1 MAQGWE
7 TSQARLSDVR
17 IAGPYVVFDVHHVL
31 DRLNKYQSLCLAEWL
46 LHSNIEWGICSC
58 GVGKLDRWINDENM
72 RPMIEDAAFIV
83 VNTRHVH
90 ESDRQPGTGK
100 EYTNRWSRHNF
111 SKEWVPE
118 VAVLVDGHKGDVAKL
133 LHGPS
138 LLFDDRLDNCE
149 EWCRLGAEGN
159 EARLVST
166 KRWVFDDKEPCGKE
180 LWPRQHGVSPQELL
194 PLPYRIKDSLPI
206 FAAEKRSHWHL
217 QILEFVEQLAGV
229 SK

>member
-1 MAQGWE
+1 MA
-7 TSQARLSDVR
+7 QARLNDLR
-17 IAGPYVVFDVHHVL
+17 LAGPYVVFDVHRVL
-31 DRLNKYQSLCLAEWL
+31 DRLSRYQSLCLAEWL

-83 VNTRHVH
+83 VNTRHVD
-90 ESDRQPGTGK
+90 EGDRQPGTGK
-100 EYTNRWSRHNF
+100 EYTSRWSRQHF

-138 LLFDDRLDNCE
+138 LLFDYRLDNCE
-149 EWCRLGAEGN
+149 EWCRLGAKGN
-159 EARLVST
+159 EARLVS
-166 KRWVFDDKEPCGKE
+166 KKKERWDDEEPSAE
-180 LWPRQHGVSPQELL
+180 ALWPRHYKLSPRRLL
-194 PLPYRIKDSLPI
+194 PMPYRIKESFPI
-206 FAAEKRSHWHL
+206 FAAEKRSQWHL
-217 QILEFVEQLAGV
+217 QILEFVEQLARA